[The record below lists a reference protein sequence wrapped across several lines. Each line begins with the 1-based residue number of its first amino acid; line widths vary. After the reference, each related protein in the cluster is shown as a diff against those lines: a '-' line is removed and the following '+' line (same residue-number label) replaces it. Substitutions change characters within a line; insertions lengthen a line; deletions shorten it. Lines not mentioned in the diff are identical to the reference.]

1 MITLASR
8 GFRVLSLRFFWHA
21 CGAGAYSGFVS
32 VAWSCDPTFIA
43 YPHVLPFLR
52 YPYWFFRH
60 VWYWV
65 LCFSCSV
72 CTDCADGSGA
82 GSCRC
87 LAQCCRGG
95 GFFPNSALLA
105 LVLGFFWSCIGISRL
120 RLNALAALVV
130 LPFHSVCLSYA
141 LTVAC
146 GCWPCGFLLRTS
158 LRVCRSFLGR
168 RSCVFFLSS
177 CSARGRLLLSLLLV
191 LPLSLFLRR
200 LRFFAACPTA
210 GYP

>member
-1 MITLASR
+1 MSAARLSPARCALA
-8 GFRVLSLRFFWHA
+8 VRFFWRA
-21 CGAGAYSGFVS
+21 CGVCAYSGFVS

-43 YPHVLPFLR
+43 YPHVLPIVR
-52 YPYWFFRH
+52 YPYCFFRH

-72 CTDCADGSGA
+72 CADCADGSGAGA

-95 GFFPNSALLA
+95 GFFPNSAFLA

-130 LPFHSVCLSYA
+130 LPFGSVCLSYA
-141 LTVAC
+141 STAAY
-146 GCWPCGFLLRTS
+146 GCWPCGFSLRTS
-158 LRVCRSFLGR
+158 LLVVPACVCRSFLGR
-168 RSCVFFLSS
+168 RSC
-177 CSARGRLLLSLLLV
+177 LLSLLL
-191 LPLSLFLRR
+191 LG
-200 LRFFAACPTA
+200 A
-210 GYP
+210 G